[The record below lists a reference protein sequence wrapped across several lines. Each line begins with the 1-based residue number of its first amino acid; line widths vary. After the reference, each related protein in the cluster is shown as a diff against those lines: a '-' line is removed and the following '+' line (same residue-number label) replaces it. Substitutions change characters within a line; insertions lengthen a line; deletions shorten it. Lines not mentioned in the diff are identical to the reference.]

1 MLYTVLVA
9 ALEPVIYGR
18 LLSALWDDRAIHH
31 SGGRMPQ
38 PGSTPGIRAIGLF
51 FFLTAVTWTSI
62 AQAQG
67 ATIAG
72 TVVDAKSGLPVPDAS
87 ISVEGSNPVARSG
100 TRGEFRLTNVP
111 GTTARLRVARIGYQL
126 ASVDARVG
134 DEAVRVEMTE
144 MAIKLDAVVVT
155 GTVGEAQTR
164 ALGNAVGAV
173 DVPKTLA
180 LTGRPAK
187 LQDVLSSSVP
197 GVRILRASGNI
208 GSGGTTRIRG
218 AGSLSLSNEPL
229 IYIDGVRAN
238 NQAAAFSYA
247 FNGAQEQP
255 SRVNDLNPEEIESI
269 EVLKGPS
276 AATIYG
282 TEASNGVIQ
291 ILTKRGRAGRPT
303 IELHAD
309 GGAAWLHNPEERY
322 PTNFYL
328 RRGGDYRNPADI
340 REFNVQRF
348 QKERGY
354 PDIFTTG
361 TPWGAG
367 GSISGGTDQVRYFF
381 NANYNREE
389 GAVDYNWQNKF
400 SGRANLGYG
409 TPDAKFRVDL
419 SLGTVR
425 SRTRSASGVQPITTS
440 IIWACNFPWCEPFDN
455 PNTAS
460 VDESLTTGWNGPGHG
475 FQFYRPEDY
484 YGVEGMDIVERT
496 TFSLQASHQPF
507 SWLRHR
513 LTVGPDI
520 ANNRS
525 SQLVYRDPTG
535 YNPFFAQSLGQKQS
549 QSLRSLFY
557 TVDYGANADWTITP
571 NIVASTS
578 AGAQYYAKQF
588 DRQVSQGFEFPIPG
602 PGDVGSGARR
612 DASELF
618 QENKT
623 FGVYAQEQ
631 LAWKNRLF
639 LTAAL
644 RADGNSAFGANFD
657 AAYYPK
663 FSASWVLSEEPFFAG
678 SDIVSQLKLR
688 AAWGRAGL
696 QPDVF
701 FAIQTFQP
709 VVGFQGLGAVT
720 PRNFGNPDLKP
731 EIGEETEAGF
741 DAGLFNQ
748 RLGIE
753 FTFYNKDIKDAI
765 ISAPL
770 KPSRGFPGNQFL
782 NIGQTRNRGIE
793 LALSGSPIDTRRW
806 GLDLRG
812 TIATNDSKI
821 TSLGGIPPTIVGAS
835 FIQQF
840 NVEGFAPGSYFYKRI
855 VGATIVPDTIR
866 IGGVPTFVLPRA
878 TNPMCEGGTDLGHG
892 NGTTVA
898 CATAPRLYAGRPT
911 PSWNG
916 SFTAT
921 LRFGS
926 RTRALAA
933 VDYVGGHHAVVGD
946 VGAQHTFFR
955 SSRSSIVGDDPVL
968 QAWRLDPNGTG
979 ATGLFKAGF
988 ARLRTVS
995 LTYDLPERLLMNA
1008 TRASVTVA
1016 GENLA
1021 FLWRAQEES
1030 YGAKWI
1036 DPELLPNR
1044 SGDFNVTGLYTY
1056 TQESWPQL
1064 ARIRTTVRFIF

>member
-1 MLYTVLVA
+1 MTTRTSKSSRRIPQAAFCLLV
-9 ALEPVIYGR
+9 
-18 LLSALWDDRAIHH
+18 LLS
-31 SGGRMPQ
+31 
-38 PGSTPGIRAIGLF
+38 
-51 FFLTAVTWTSI
+51 LTSLAR
-62 AQAQG
+62 AQG
-67 ATIAG
+67 DATISG
-72 TVVDAKSGLPVPDAS
+72 TVVDARSGLPVADAS
-87 ISVEGSNPVARSG
+87 IAVEGSNPVARSG

-111 GTTARLRVARIGYQL
+111 GSTARLRVARIGYQL
-126 ASVDARVG
+126 ATVDARVG
-134 DEAVRVEMTE
+134 DDDVRIELTE

-155 GTVGEAQTR
+155 GTAGIAQTR
-164 ALGNAVGAV
+164 ALGNSVGNL
-173 DVPKTLA
+173 DVEKELA
-180 LTGRPAK
+180 LKGRPAK
-187 LQDVLSSSVP
+187 LQDALSSTVP
-197 GVRILRASGNI
+197 GVRIMRASGNI

-218 AGSLSLSNEPL
+218 SGSLSLSNEPL
-229 IYIDGVRAN
+229 IYIDGVRSN

-255 SRVNDLNPEEIESI
+255 SRINDLNPEEIESI

-291 ILTKRGRAGRPT
+291 IITKRGRTGRPT
-303 IELHAD
+303 IQVYSDA
-309 GGAAWLHNPEERY
+309 GAVWLHNPEVRY

-328 RRGGDYRNPADI
+328 RRGGDYRNPSDI

-348 QKERGY
+348 QAERGY
-354 PDIFTTG
+354 PDIFSTG
-361 TPWGAG
+361 EPWGG
-367 GSISGGTDQVRYFF
+367 GASISGGTEQINYFVT
-381 NANYNREE
+381 ANYNRDE
-389 GAVDYNWQNKF
+389 GAVHYNWQNKF
-400 SGRANLGYG
+400 SGRANVGWRRTDGKLS
-409 TPDAKFRVDL
+409 VDL

-425 SRTRSASGVQPITTS
+425 SRTRGASGVQPITTS

-455 PNTAS
+455 PATPS
-460 VDESLTTGWNGPGHG
+460 VDESLTSGWNGPGHG

-484 YGVEGMDIVERT
+484 NGVEGIDIVERT
-496 TFSLQASHQPF
+496 TFSLQLNHQPL
-507 SWLRHR
+507 SWLRQR

-520 ANNRS
+520 TNNRS
-525 SQLVYRDPTG
+525 SQLVYRDATG
-535 YNPFFAQSLGQKQS
+535 YNPFFAQSLGQKQT
-549 QSLRSLFY
+549 QGLRSLFF
-557 TVDYGANADWTITP
+557 TADYGANADWNVTP
-571 NIVASTS
+571 NLVASTS
-578 AGAQYYAKQF
+578 VGAQYYSKEF
-588 DRQVSQGFEFPIPG
+588 DQQVSQGFEFPIPG
-602 PGDVGSGARR
+602 PGNVGSGARR
-612 DASELF
+612 EASELF

-631 LAWKNRLF
+631 VAWKNRLF
-639 LTAAL
+639 VTGAI

-663 FSASWVLSEEPFFAG
+663 FSVSWVASEEPFLAG
-678 SDIVSQLKLR
+678 SGVIAQLKLR
-688 AAWGRAGL
+688 GAWGRAGL

-701 FAIQTFQP
+701 SAIQTFQA
-709 VVGFQGLGAVT
+709 VVGPAGLGAVS

-731 EIGEETEAGF
+731 EIGEETELGF
-741 DAGLFNQ
+741 DAGLFDQ

-765 ISAPL
+765 VSAPL

-782 NIGQTRNRGIE
+782 NLGKTRNRGIE
-793 LALSGSPIDTRRW
+793 LALSGTPVETRRW
-806 GLDLRG
+806 GLELRG

-821 TSLGGIPPTIVGAS
+821 TSLGGVPPTFIGGS

-840 NVEGFAPGSYFYKRI
+840 NVEGFTPGSFFYKRI
-855 VGATIVPDTIR
+855 VSADIVPDTIR
-866 IGGVPTFVLPRA
+866 LGGVPTFVLPRA
-878 TNPMCEGGTDLGHG
+878 TNVMCEGGTDLGNG
-892 NGTTVA
+892 NGTTVP

-921 LRFGS
+921 VRVGS
-926 RTRALAA
+926 RTRLLTQ
-933 VDYVGGHHAVVGD
+933 VDYLGGLRAVVGD

-955 SSRSSIVGDDPVL
+955 NSRSSIAGDNPIL

-979 ATGLFKAGF
+979 ATGLMDAGF

-995 LTYDLPERLLMNA
+995 LSYDLPNALLMGA
-1008 TRASVTVA
+1008 TRGSITVA

-1021 FLWRAQEES
+1021 FLWRAQEDS

-1044 SGDFNVTGLYTY
+1044 SGDIGVTGNYTY

-1064 ARIRTTVRFIF
+1064 ARIRTTVRFTF